1 MFPRRKRAKNGEAAA
16 FATVPFSV
24 FSESAAE
31 LSQQREK
38 QKSKITKKA
47 MQASF
52 LGSVIDAYDFDW

>member
-1 MFPRRKRAKNGEAAA
+1 MAK
-16 FATVPFSV
+16 
-24 FSESAAE
+24 
-31 LSQQREK
+31 QQPLLLFRFLRIRCRVVWTAGKAKK